1 MICRRWLLNGRVQ
14 GVGLRYFIKANAQK
28 LKLEGYVK
36 NLSDGRVEVV
46 VQGEEEKLDLLKS
59 IILRG
64 NGFSIVRY
72 IEEEELPNGDYGE
85 FHVEY

>member
-1 MICRRWLLNGRVQ
+1 MISKKWLLSGRVQ
-14 GVGLRYFIKANAQK
+14 GVGLRYFIKVNAQR

-46 VQGEEEKLDLLKS
+46 VQGEEDKVDLLKS
-59 IILRG
+59 LILRG
-64 NGFSIVRY
+64 DGFSIVRY
-72 IEEEELPNGDYGE
+72 IEEEDLPIGEYGE